1 MSVGFRRLPSQC
13 VNYDA
18 GGHGLRVD
26 IQMSEDDLIAA
37 AVRVLKPYRRE
48 AGRLFGDAG
57 AAVLSEKGN
66 LYTGTCIDT
75 AGGFCAERSAMAAMI
90 TDGEYKIQKV
100 VAVWR
105 DERNGELHILPPCGI
120 CREFMRNV
128 DEEKL
133 ERSGCSWK
141 KEDSQ
146 AQRASAIFRVA
157 GSIGRLKATSSV
169 TRRHRP

>member
-1 MSVGFRRLPSQC
+1 MT
-13 VNYDA
+13 
-18 GGHGLRVD
+18 
-26 IQMSEDDLIAA
+26 EDDLIAA
-37 AVRVLKPYRRE
+37 AVRVLKPHRTK

-105 DERNGELHILPPCGI
+105 DERNGKLHVLPPC
-120 CREFMRNV
+120 EFV
-128 DEEKL
+128 
-133 ERSGCSWK
+133 
-141 KEDSQ
+141 
-146 AQRASAIFRVA
+146 
-157 GSIGRLKATSSV
+157 GSSCATS
-169 TRRHRP
+169 TKRT

>member
-1 MSVGFRRLPSQC
+1 VLDIRMSQ
-13 VNYDA
+13 
-18 GGHGLRVD
+18 
-26 IQMSEDDLIAA
+26 DDLIAA
-37 AVRVLKPYRRE
+37 AIRVLRPYRTK

-66 LYTGTCIDT
+66 VYAGTCIDT

-105 DERNGELHILPPCGI
+105 DERNGKLHVLPPCGI

-128 DEEKL
+128 EEENL
-133 ERSGCSWK
+133 NAQVVLGRK
-141 KEDSQ
+141 KT
-146 AQRASAIFRVA
+146 V
-157 GSIGRLKATSSV
+157 RLKELLPFSDWPA
-169 TRRHRP
+169 PLDA